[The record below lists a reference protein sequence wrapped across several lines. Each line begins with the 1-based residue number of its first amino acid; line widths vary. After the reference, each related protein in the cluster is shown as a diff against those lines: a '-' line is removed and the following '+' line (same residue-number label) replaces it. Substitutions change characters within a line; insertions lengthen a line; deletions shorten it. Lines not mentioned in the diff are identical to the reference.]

1 MHDPCEQYQI
11 RVDAFQSR
19 EAGHTGASHLIAV
32 PSERRPLALIR
43 TAAIRGRCQQSTHG
57 HFAAAELAR
66 TIANHSGYS
75 DELSAPISSPGV
87 RRVWWRDILTR
98 PQLLLLL
105 RPGIPQLHYCTDI
118 FI

>member
-1 MHDPCEQYQI
+1 MTLVSNI
-11 RVDAFQSR
+11 KSVVAFQSK
-19 EAGHTGASHLIAV
+19 EAGHTGASHLIIV

-43 TAAIRGRCQQSTHG
+43 TAAIRGRCSSTGQQSTHG

-98 PQLLLLL
+98 PQLLLPL
-105 RPGIPQLHYCTDI
+105 R
-118 FI
+118 